1 MARKVYVKVNVDF
14 LPSGQLRRAALS
26 GRTVRCIR
34 SRGCCIAPRQH
45 QRRWAAAGCGIPSW
59 WRDVSGTCSGRR
71 IGGLWRDVRKY
82 ENTEHGMTF

>member
-14 LPSGQLRRAALS
+14 LPSGQLRP
-26 GRTVRCIR
+26 R
-34 SRGCCIAPRQH
+34 SIVWEDGAVYKITRVLYCTKAH